1 MAKQTNEQV
10 SIWNLLTNDI
20 GANELWDNM
29 VGANEV
35 ATSITDGLLSLVPQ
49 GLNTITGL
57 PFAGVDDTIKS
68 NEKIANYFTRQPETE
83 RGQEQMQSIANNSM
97 VQKAG
102 ELDQGARNWVGER
115 ATDGLLTQY
124 LPDSVKAGLYAAGTI
139 VPEIVGG
146 GLFARSARGLLGGDG
161 IGNANVRTGNQAGA
175 TSWHGSPHQWDDV
188 DLEKAGTG
196 EGAQA
201 FGYGFYSAE
210 SKGVAEGYAAAT
222 PHAELRRKFLSEL
235 PEDAEFEDVTSLLG
249 KGHFSKGQEDVIR
262 ALESDDWLGFDYPSQ
277 AISAAYKDLDN
288 YDPSPSLKDAVN
300 KSGNIYQLDINDKS
314 IATMLDWDS
323 DISSQPGVKEKI
335 EGLLNI
341 PYKDSSIYK
350 QMKEKGF
357 DSDTLQKYLPAYE
370 SRKEGVRAI
379 LDGKLDSNKG
389 KDMYHALKS
398 LTGQNDPAV
407 AGLLSDAGVKG
418 VKYLDG
424 NSRGADGGTSNYVNF
439 DAKDV
444 KVVTRNGD
452 PIPREGLLD
461 KKKPVTGGVKAN
473 AITAGNYHSVGG
485 GNKMERTPS
494 EITATYKDMDG
505 FEPFK
510 NVNVEDLL
518 GKTIIS
524 ATGDTS
530 IAGKELTGIN
540 GVQFDKPVGLFGGF
554 GNQQFGSGFASDKGR
569 MKVLENRAK
578 SVIDEGGEPV
588 ISYTSMTNNSND
600 FNTFMSDSAL
610 QMIHSDN
617 SISKGA
623 KKAFDKE
630 MRASN
635 PSWAGINHPEA
646 MQSLRD
652 ETGRMRTEFIRLAG
666 QKKWR
671 NEGFPALADIRK
683 AITESSL
690 LNAEPYTSGHNMS
703 AVTGE
708 LDLDPKFAHPTY
720 NTHLKQTEYLG
731 GLPKPLPVRDMFP
744 DYFEDAKRRGII
756 SPIRAFELSKPAQ
769 KVTTELV
776 DKWGRMMEPYMSNEM
791 YGKPLPHGGQEGG
804 MGEPLLGAPSRPNI
818 PNYGPTTIG
827 KNKDIDFALDNY
839 AKQVGH
845 PVNKPDKYV
854 PLDKKFA
861 GEAGR
866 EFESMGDDMS
876 NPRVQASYKSLVN
889 DIDKQYKEALR
900 AGIKPYF
907 IGKDNPY
914 QSSPSLSLLDMAN
927 NRKLGIFPTKDGY
940 GSDKSFDTSNNP
952 MLAESPYDID
962 GVPMLWNDVFR
973 FVHDA
978 YGHGATGVGFR
989 AAGEDNAYIS
999 HFASLSPA
1007 SRLALANETRGQN
1020 SALNYGKNGEHN
1032 RTANQDDTVFQDQ
1045 KAGLLS
1051 NKTIYGNV
1059 NKAFDEPIVLKGG
1072 LLPGDPKI
1080 AGAVNDEGL
1089 LSMKHYAR
1097 QELDSIDP
1105 ARFGEGMSGRTRA
1118 EMNRS
1123 YHPDFQK
1130 RSYYGL
1136 ETDVDP
1142 YKRESGLGSIK
1153 HEATIAPEHIYDSE
1167 LDSEGLFGSG
1177 GDVSTKEKAVFDA
1190 GYSGYMRN
1198 HPQLGK
1204 VAVVFDK
1211 LEAKRLKESGFAL
1224 PILLAAQGAGTAAV
1238 LYFAGRD

>member
-10 SIWNLLTNDI
+10 SIWNLLTNDLGI
-20 GANELWDNM
+20 NEAWDSITSANDLWGEMDGVNKVRDAATNVDDL
-29 VGANEV
+29 VGAMEV
-35 ATSITDGLLSLVPQ
+35 GNTVTTGLLSLAPQ
-49 GLNTITGL
+49 MVNTYMGL
-57 PFAGVDDTIKS
+57 PMSGVDATIKS
-68 NEKIANYFTRQPETE
+68 NQKIQDAWTTMPKGK
-83 RGQEQMQSIANNSM
+83 RGQEMMQSLAGDPLA
-97 VQKAG
+97 QKAG
-102 ELDQGARNWVGER
+102 ELDQGARNWMGER
-115 ATDGLLTQY
+115 AIDGLLTQY
-124 LPDSVKAGLYAAGTI
+124 LPDSVKAGLYALGT
-139 VPEIVGG
+139 VAPEIVGG
-146 GLFARSARGLLGGDG
+146 GLFARSARGLLGDDG

-175 TSWHGSPHQWDDV
+175 VGN
-188 DLEKAGTG
+188 G
-196 EGAQA
+196 
-201 FGYGFYSAE
+201 
-210 SKGVAEGYAAAT
+210 
-222 PHAELRRKFLSEL
+222 L
-235 PEDAEFEDVTSLLG
+235 P
-249 KGHFSKGQEDVIR
+249 K
-262 ALESDDWLGFDYPSQ
+262 
-277 AISAAYKDLDN
+277 
-288 YDPSPSLKDAVN
+288 
-300 KSGNIYQLDINDKS
+300 
-314 IATMLDWDS
+314 
-323 DISSQPGVKEKI
+323 
-335 EGLLNI
+335 
-341 PYKDSSIYK
+341 
-350 QMKEKGF
+350 
-357 DSDTLQKYLPAYE
+357 
-370 SRKEGVRAI
+370 
-379 LDGKLDSNKG
+379 
-389 KDMYHALKS
+389 
-398 LTGQNDPAV
+398 
-407 AGLLSDAGVKG
+407 
-418 VKYLDG
+418 
-424 NSRGADGGTSNYVNF
+424 
-439 DAKDV
+439 
-444 KVVTRNGD
+444 NGD
-452 PIPREGLLD
+452 PIPKGELTG
-461 KKKPVTGGVKAN
+461 KKKPVPGGVKAN

-494 EITATYKDMDG
+494 EITATYKDMEG

-578 SVIDEGGEPV
+578 SVIEEGGEPV

-635 PSWAGINHPEA
+635 PSWAGIDHPEA

-731 GLPKPLPVRDMFP
+731 GMPKPLPVRDMFP

-839 AKQVGH
+839 AKQVDH

-978 YGHGATGVGFR
+978 YGHGATGAGFR

-1032 RTANQDDTVFQDQ
+1032 RTASQDDTIFQDQ

-1051 NKTIYGNV
+1051 NKTVYGNV

-1105 ARFGEGMSGRTRA
+1105 ARFGEGMSGRTRS
-1118 EMNRS
+1118 EMNRA